1 MIPITENLVSA
12 KSKPES
18 PSLSG
23 ALPVTGKTSE
33 LSIQAP
39 IAAATGASWAN
50 SALHVL
56 FRIFFFCLIN
66 KRKPKEQLTQSLFGY
81 REILHTSETMGFT
94 FLDQGLRVES
104 EERKVVGGG
113 GCGKRGGLRS
123 RRVDEENEVIV
134 RRVRARQACNER
146 RESAREGFWVWSF
159 RALALWER

>member
-1 MIPITENLVSA
+1 
-12 KSKPES
+12 
-18 PSLSG
+18 
-23 ALPVTGKTSE
+23 
-33 LSIQAP
+33 
-39 IAAATGASWAN
+39 
-50 SALHVL
+50 
-56 FRIFFFCLIN
+56 
-66 KRKPKEQLTQSLFGY
+66 
-81 REILHTSETMGFT
+81 MGFT

-134 RRVRARQACNER
+134 RRVMARQACNER